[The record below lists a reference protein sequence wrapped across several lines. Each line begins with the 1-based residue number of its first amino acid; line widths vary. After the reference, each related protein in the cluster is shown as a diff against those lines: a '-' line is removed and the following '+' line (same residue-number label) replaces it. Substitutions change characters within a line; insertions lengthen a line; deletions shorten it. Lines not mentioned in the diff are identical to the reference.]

1 MMPFKKNQPLP
12 AWGTTTKDLDLFL
25 KLSPLTT
32 RLQLYGPRR
41 CYVNGVPR
49 VPSKDAM
56 RKSVYMSEWVTTV
69 GLHISNSSSR
79 FKYSIVRTDS

>member
-1 MMPFKKNQPLP
+1 MDHDDVM
-12 AWGTTTKDLDLFL
+12 
-25 KLSPLTT
+25 SM
-32 RLQLYGPRR
+32 
-41 CYVNGVPR
+41 GVPR